1 MTIDRRRMLAAAG
14 LVGLAAGSAQAR
26 TQTPAPAQT
35 APSLDDRLAA
45 RASENRHRLDFVD
58 GRFSGPGW
66 DFLIDEGR
74 KARFFLLGEEHGIAE
89 NPRLAAALF
98 AGLAP
103 AGYDTLA
110 IETSPLMA
118 AELDRA
124 AVGGV
129 DGLRQLFADPR
140 SQAAFFSMREEAE
153 MLAAIRAAGPQGR
166 PVLWGL
172 DYDVAADR
180 LAIAR
185 LNARPKPA
193 AAAAALASLEAASA
207 ASWAQYE
214 ATRGPQHIFNFSG
227 DPALVR
233 AVREAWPDAD
243 AEAVWMLTVLEETL
257 EINRLFLTGRGHAS
271 NQRRADL
278 NKANLF
284 RYWRQA
290 RSEGRTPRAM
300 FKFGASHMVR
310 GLNMTEAFDLG
321 TTIPE
326 LAALEGGSTFSL
338 MVLPGRGRSV
348 AAFDP
353 TAWTYRQGPPRDDYA
368 AGLEPVAGQAF
379 GDAFTVID
387 LRPLRALLPG
397 GRTAGVNR
405 ELVRMVHGFDGLLV
419 MSGSSPSQNL

>member
-1 MTIDRRRMLAAAG
+1 MTIDRRSMLAAAG
-14 LVGLAAGSAQAR
+14 LLGLAAGPTHAR
-26 TQTPAPAQT
+26 AQTPAPAQA
-35 APSLDDRLAA
+35 APSLNDRLAT
-45 RASENRHRLDFVD
+45 RASENRYRLDFAG

-89 NPRLAAALF
+89 NPMLAAALF
-98 AGLAP
+98 AELAP
-103 AGYDTLA
+103 SGYDTLA

-124 AVGGV
+124 SAGGV
-129 DGLRQLFADPR
+129 DGLRQLLADPR
-140 SQAAFFSMREEAE
+140 SQAAFFGMREEAG
-153 MLAAIRAAGPQGR
+153 MLAAIRAAVPPGR

-172 DYDVAADR
+172 DYDIAADR

-185 LNARPKPA
+185 LKARPKPA
-193 AAAAALASLEAASA
+193 AAAAALARLEAASLA
-207 ASWAQYE
+207 AWAQYE

-243 AEAVWMLTVLEETL
+243 PEAAWMLTVLEETL
-257 EINRLFLTGRGHAS
+257 EINRLFLSGSGLAS
-271 NQRRADL
+271 NQRRAEL

-290 RSEGRTPRAM
+290 RSEGRSPRAM
-300 FKFGASHMVR
+300 FKFGANHMVR

-326 LAALEGGSTFSL
+326 LAAFEGESTFSL
-338 MVLPGRGRSV
+338 MVLPGSGRSV
-348 AAFDP
+348 AVLDP
-353 TAWTYRQGPPRDDYA
+353 VAWTYRESEPRDDYA

-379 GDAFTVID
+379 DDVFTVID

-397 GRTAGVNR
+397 QRTAGVNR

-419 MSGSSPSQNL
+419 MSGSTPSRNL